1 MLVLIPGIPCTP
13 SSWSTWYMSLS
24 PQSQPSTNFA
34 AQHEVGDGER
44 DENCHSLSRPRF
56 DRVITVVTASRTRG
70 LGMAPAGAGTTCMGI
85 QVSCQK
91 VKQRFKTTEKR
102 GLSTVSLKASLR
114 TVITHCWRGW
124 PLLSLATTR
133 LRARRCV
140 FTEEGKC

>member
-1 MLVLIPGIPCTP
+1 MEFSDHVFLLVLIPGIPCTL

-56 DRVITVVTASRTRG
+56 DRVITVLTASRTRG

-91 VKQRFKTTEKR
+91 AKDSKR
-102 GLSTVSLKASLR
+102 QSADCLPSLS
-114 TVITHCWRGW
+114 
-124 PLLSLATTR
+124 R
-133 LRARRCV
+133 LRFELALHTAREAGRCCPWLPLV
-140 FTEEGKC
+140 YE